1 MAVGPDLALAA
12 LLKLQDDIPL
22 SVNAGNLPSL
32 VLLDLTAAFD
42 TVHSAVFVSYQKC
55 HVVICSLMVL
65 PNQQGLCCNDQGPLL
80 SSCISP
86 L

>member
-1 MAVGPDLALAA
+1 MAVGPDVALSA
-12 LLKLQDDIPL
+12 LLKVQDDIPL
-22 SVNAGNLPSL
+22 SVNAGNPPLL

-42 TVHSAVFVSYQKC
+42 TVHPAVFVSYQKH
-55 HVVICSLMVL
+55 HVVMCSLMVL

-80 SSCISP
+80 STCISP